1 MSAAISPVTGRRY
14 GVKRV
19 CAAWDVPRSSF
30 YHHRQQERQPALPH
44 GRRGPKPTI
53 SDEAL
58 LAAIRADLARSPLT
72 GEGHRKVWGRLRIQ
86 RWDPSRSQTGAAPD
100 ARTRPALPVPPPS
113 RGALGPRGHHHHRR
127 PPCPLGDGRRP
138 RRHCRRRLGVD
149 LLGRRA
155 LERRVR
161 GHPCG
166 EEGRPV
172 RGAGTPRSVA
182 HAPLRRGHRG
192 GGPRLVPADGSRHPV
207 PRRRLPGPDPA
218 LGDHPRASPSSNSPR
233 PMGWRSASTARSKS
247 RSSTAE
253 PTGPSTSSARLSLTS
268 STPTTPNGASKN
280 SAT

>member
-86 RWDPSRSQTGAAPD
+86 RWDPSRSQTGAAPH
-100 ARTRPALPVPPPS
+100 ARAGPALPVPPPPCS
-113 RGALGPRGHHHHRR
+113 TQRPRGSHHHRR
-127 PPCPLGDGRRP
+127 PPCPLGHRRRP
-138 RRHCRRRLGVD
+138 RLHPRRRLGMD
-149 LLGRRA
+149 LLRDRA
-155 LERRVR
+155 LERRVP

-172 RGAGTPRSVA
+172 RGTGTPRSGA

-192 GGPRLVPADGSRHPV
+192 GGLWLVPAHGSWHPV
-207 PRRRLPGPDPA
+207 PRRRLPEPDPA
-218 LGDHPRASPSSNSPR
+218 LGDHPRASPSSNNPR
-233 PMGWRSASTARSKS
+233 PTGSQSASTALSKS

-253 PTGPSTSSARLSLTS
+253 PTGTSKSSAPPSPPS